1 MTRAHHDG
9 SLIVRPYAPADAAA
23 LHRAVRASLDSLSY
37 WLPWCHP
44 DYSLDDA
51 RQWVAQCAAG
61 WARGTAFAMGIFDAS
76 GEVLGGVGLSEV
88 DRAARTANL
97 GYWVGDAH
105 RGRGVAT
112 AAAHRA
118 ARIAFD
124 ELGFARLTIAAL
136 VQNAASQRVATK
148 LGARLVGEVPGR
160 LVFQGR
166 PAPARVYVLD
176 PGDLSAA
183 PRMPAGE

>member
-1 MTRAHHDG
+1 MHRTHGIA
-9 SLIVRPYAPADAAA
+9 VRPFVADDAAS
-23 LHRAVRASLDSLSY
+23 LHRAVRASLGSLSY

-112 AAAHRA
+112 AAARRA

-124 ELGFARLTIAAL
+124 ELGLARLTIAAL
-136 VQNAASQRVATK
+136 SHNVASQRVATR
-148 LGARLVGEVPGR
+148 LGARCLGQLGDR
-160 LVFQGR
+160 LVFRGR
-166 PAPARVYVLD
+166 PAPAFVYALE
-176 PGDLSAA
+176 PGDLAAA
-183 PRMPAGE
+183 PRTPAGE